1 MSLKIVKSC
10 KAKKKD
16 VMFLCA
22 WEFDKRQWKKKNDQI
37 KNVKQREG
45 IKRSSLRCYCVFKVI
60 NIKRQ

>member
-1 MSLKIVKSC
+1 MHESLIR
-10 KAKKKD
+10 D
-16 VMFLCA
+16 N
-22 WEFDKRQWKKKNDQI
+22 EKKKNDQI